1 MRGDLR
7 LSGDALEIIKRLIK
21 TMIKVNGSHEFIRN
35 RLRLGLEKQY
45 HTLNDAF
52 RSLDILDKGLLTS
65 YDLQDLLVD
74 YRANSRREDFLQEV
88 DLLIDLYDRRTAQQR
103 GISHWSFIEGL
114 TPQQQKVGTISYEE
128 EEGPQ

>member
-1 MRGDLR
+1 M
-7 LSGDALEIIKRLIK
+7 
-21 TMIKVNGSHEFIRN
+21 
-35 RLRLGLEKQY
+35 
-45 HTLNDAF
+45 
-52 RSLDILDKGLLTS
+52 
-65 YDLQDLLVD
+65 D

-128 EEGPQ
+128 EEGPQQQQSQTLQSFNHQA